1 MCARN
6 ATRSFS
12 SFHIVPIKDP
22 TQPQKLLLTDLFR
35 SALEHKS
42 RVKWTKLRNI
52 SKSRTPRLK
61 NANTKK
67 IASTK
72 AEVCARGNEEK
83 ATQNSTD

>member
-12 SFHIVPIKDP
+12 SFHIVPINDP

-42 RVKWTKLRNI
+42 RIKWTKLRNI

-72 AEVCARGNEEK
+72 AEVCARGNEAK